1 MTTWP
6 WGKTESGKPQGH
18 CLNVQFDGFRFFM
31 DYIRKIGGLAPYKR
45 INAAYM
51 AAFLFCMACT
61 TPKEQ
66 KPTKLF
72 TLLDSSHTNIEFS
85 NALDYDEEFNVY
97 TYRNFYN
104 GGGVALGDIN
114 NDGLLD
120 LYLTGNM
127 QANKLYLNQGN
138 FTFKDITQTANVAC
152 KGVWSTGASMVDI
165 NGDGLLDIYVCKSGK
180 PEGQN
185 RHNELFINNGDLTF
199 TERAKEYGL
208 ADYGLSV
215 HSAFFDYDRDGDLD
229 MYLLNNSIRSI
240 RGYTL
245 KPGQREVRDSLG
257 GNKLYENI
265 GDKFVDV
272 SQKAGIYGSNI
283 GFGLGVSIG
292 DINRDGWP
300 DIFVSNDYFERDYFY
315 VNNTDGT
322 FSEVLEAQMGEISLS
337 SMGADIADIN
347 NDGFSEIFVT
357 DMLPE
362 DELRLKTTVNFYD
375 WNRYDAQVKNG
386 YHKQFTRNTLHLNN
400 GDNSFSEIGRLSGVD
415 ATDWSW
421 GALMADLDNSG
432 SVDIFVAN
440 GIYKDLTDQDYLN
453 FINDDKTIK
462 ELISKRENY
471 ILKMVDAIPSNK
483 IPNYAFS
490 GEGNLSF
497 TNKAKE
503 WGLDQPSHSNG
514 SAYGDLDNDGDLDL
528 VVNNANMPVFIYR
541 NETDT
546 LDKGSYLSLEL
557 TGTSKNKFAIGAQL
571 SLYKDGK
578 VFFKENNPF
587 RGFQSTVDHRVHFGL
602 GDITHIDSLI
612 VLWPNGLVSK
622 QLNVPANQI
631 LKIEQTGNLQ
641 PNKAAVA
648 KHSKRIFYKNGQLDY
663 KHSENDFVDFNRDR
677 LIYHM
682 VSSEGPKISLSDIN
696 GDGLE
701 DIYFGGAKDSE
712 GKVLLQSPE
721 WFKELAQDVFSNHI
735 GAEDLGSVFF
745 DADQDGDMDLYVCS
759 GGNEFSSTSSSLRD
773 RLYLGNGQG
782 GFTISGQLL
791 PTSRYVSSSTVAASD
806 FDGDGDTDLFVGERL
821 KPFLYGVPGSG
832 YLLQND
838 GKGNFKDVSKE
849 LAPELADMGMITNA
863 MWVDIDGDNDD
874 DLVVVGEWMSVKV
887 FSNDKGQFKDVTA
900 ETGFEM
906 SHGLWSSLAVGDFN
920 KDGLPDLV
928 LGNHGNNTRLR
939 ASQHTPMSMY
949 VNDFDGNGKVEQIVT
964 TYNKEK
970 PYPLVLRHD
979 LLKQISALQ
988 KKYPRYQS
996 YKGQTMTDIFTEQ
1009 QLSKAIELQVRTT
1022 SSLVAINQGGGKFM
1036 LQELPIEAQF
1046 SPIHAI
1052 LVEDFNGDGNEDL
1065 LMGGNFYKAKPEI
1078 GIHDASHG
1086 LLLLGDGKGGFKPME
1101 STNSGFFVK
1110 GEIRDLKKITLHGEK
1125 AVIVALN
1132 NDHARLFYY

>member
-1 MTTWP
+1 MNAT
-6 WGKTESGKPQGH
+6 GKNGS
-18 CLNVQFDGFRFFM
+18 FDLFKGFE
-31 DYIRKIGGLAPYKR
+31 
-45 INAAYM
+45 AYW
-51 AAFLFCMACT
+51 AILLLCVGCT
-61 TPKEQ
+61 SPNNQ
-66 KPTKLF
+66 KPTNLF
-72 TLLDSSHTNIEFS
+72 TLLDSSQTKIQFS
-85 NALDYDEEFNVY
+85 NKLEYDEEFNVY

-127 QANKLYLNQGN
+127 EPNKLYLNQGD
-138 FTFKDITQTANVAC
+138 FKFKDITESAQVAC
-152 KGVWSTGASMVDI
+152 KDVWSTGASMVDI

-180 PEGQN
+180 PEGEN

-199 TERAKEYGL
+199 TEKASEFGL

-265 GDKFVDV
+265 GNKFVDV
-272 SQKAGIYGSNI
+272 SEKAGIYGSNI

-315 VNNTDGT
+315 LNNTDGT
-322 FSEVLEAQMGEISLS
+322 FSEVLEDQMGEISLS

-362 DELRLKTTVNFYD
+362 DEFRLKTTVNFYD
-375 WNRYDAQVKNG
+375 WDRYDAQVKNG
-386 YHKQFTRNTLHLNN
+386 YHRQFTRNTLHLNN

-432 SVDIFVAN
+432 SMDIFVAN

-453 FINDDKTIK
+453 FINDDATIK

-490 GEGNLSF
+490 GEGDLKF

-503 WGLDQPSHSNG
+503 WGLGQPSHSNG

-528 VVNNANMPVFIYR
+528 VVNNANMPLFVYR
-541 NETDT
+541 NETDKM
-546 LDKGSYLSLEL
+546 DKGSYLSLDL
-557 TGTSKNKFAIGAQL
+557 KGTAKNKFAIGAQI
-571 SLYKDGK
+571 SVYANGK

-602 GDITHIDSLI
+602 GAIKHIDSLV
-612 VLWPNGLVSK
+612 VLWPNGHVSK
-622 QLNVPANQI
+622 EINVPANQM
-631 LKIEQTGNLQ
+631 LKIKQAGNLK
-641 PNKAAVA
+641 PNKAIVSEPSKAIFSEERKLDF
-648 KHSKRIFYKNGQLDY
+648 KHA
-663 KHSENDFVDFNRDR
+663 ENSFVDFNRDR

-682 VSSEGPKISLSDIN
+682 VSAEGPKISVGDIN

-701 DIYFGGAKDSE
+701 DIYFGGAKDNK
-712 GKVLLQSPE
+712 GKILVQTLAG
-721 WFKELAQDVFSNHI
+721 FKELTGNALTDHI
-735 GAEDLGSVFF
+735 RSEDLGSVLF
-745 DADQDGDMDLYVCS
+745 DADKDGNLDLYVTS
-759 GGNEFSSTSSSLRD
+759 GGNEFSATSSSLSD

-782 GFTISGQLL
+782 DFAISDQLL
-791 PTSRYVSSSTVAASD
+791 PTSKYVSSSTVAASD
-806 FDGDGDTDLFVGERL
+806 FDGDGDIDLFVGERL

-838 GKGNFKDVSKE
+838 GKGIFKDMTEE
-849 LAPELADMGMITNA
+849 LAPGLSNIGMITCA
-863 MWVDIDGDNDD
+863 TWVDIDLDNDQ
-874 DLVVVGEWMSVKV
+874 DLVVIGEWMSVKV
-887 FSNDKGQFKDVTA
+887 FSNNNGHFKEVTN
-900 ETGFEM
+900 EVGFEM
-906 SHGLWSSLAVGDFN
+906 SNGLWTSVAVGDFN

-928 LGNHGNNTRLR
+928 FGNHGNNTRLR
-939 ASQHTPMSMY
+939 ADKDTPMSMF
-949 VNDFDGNGKVEQIVT
+949 VNDFDRNGTVEQIVA
-964 TYNKEK
+964 TYNKDK
-970 PYPLVLRHD
+970 SYPLVLRHD
-979 LLKQISALQ
+979 LLKQISSLQ

-996 YKGQTMTDIFTEQ
+996 YKGQTMTDIFSEE
-1009 QLSKAIELQVRTT
+1009 QLSKAIELKVHTT
-1022 SSLVAINQGGGKFM
+1022 SSMIAINQGEGKFI
-1036 LQELPIEAQF
+1036 LQKLPVEAQF

-1052 LVEDFNGDGNEDL
+1052 LVEDFNGDGDQDL
-1065 LMGGNFYKAKPEI
+1065 LLGGNFYKAKPEI
-1078 GIHDASHG
+1078 GIHDASYG
-1086 LLLLGDGKGGFKPME
+1086 LLLLGDGKGNFDPIGSME
-1101 STNSGFFVK
+1101 SGFSVK
-1110 GEIRDLKKITLHGEK
+1110 GEIRDLKKININGKK

-1132 NDHARLFYY
+1132 DDYARLFYY